1 MTESVNQD
9 HPDLVEIDR
18 HIRHH
23 LERVLRAEQDAANL
37 NRRRRASLRD
47 RLIDLEERSDP
58 VIISRAGTEIT
69 GVVDSVGVDHLDLV
83 SASGSVIIPIGSI
96 DGIRLL

>member
-1 MTESVNQD
+1 MSKD

-18 HIRHH
+18 HIRHQ
-23 LERVLRAEQDAANL
+23 LERVLRTEQEAANL

-47 RLIDLEERSDP
+47 RLIDLEERCDP
-58 VIISRAGTEIT
+58 VVIARAGTEIA
-69 GVVDSVGVDHLDLV
+69 GVVDNVGIDHIDLV
-83 SASGSVIIPIGSI
+83 SASGPVIIAIGSI

>member
-1 MTESVNQD
+1 MNQD

-23 LERVLRAEQDAANL
+23 LERVLRAEQEAANL

-47 RLIDLEERSDP
+47 RLIDFEERRDP
-58 VIISRAGTEIT
+58 VVISQSGTEIA
-69 GVVDSVGVDHLDLV
+69 GVVDNVGVDHIDLV
-83 SASGSVIIPIGSI
+83 SASGPVIIAIGSI